1 MHLGEG
7 DHEGE
12 RLLLH
17 VQLEEVPAP
26 DDLKTWQHD
35 PSHVH
40 MGYKNIPGYLLKK
53 VVRIENIL
61 FSQQA
66 SYKRLLQ

>member
-26 DDLKTWQHD
+26 DDLKAGQHD

-40 MGYKNIPGYLLKK
+40 MGYKNIPGYLFKK
-53 VVRIENIL
+53 
-61 FSQQA
+61 
-66 SYKRLLQ
+66 K

>member
-12 RLLLH
+12 GLLLH

-26 DDLKTWQHD
+26 DDLEAGQHNS
-35 PSHVH
+35 SHVH
-40 MGYKNIPGYLLKK
+40 MGYKNISSYLVKK
-53 VVRIENIL
+53 VVRIENIII
-61 FSQQA
+61 SSA
-66 SYKRLLQ
+66 S